1 MNDRPMPDQPY
12 NDWKPDDRLN
22 FSPVNLVTAYLK
34 HAGAVVEP
42 AGYALFQVLLP
53 EELIPAF
60 GSEELLLAFDYEVAD
75 ETPGSTFVTHGSHL
89 LDTTVR
95 LALDYGRQTALY
107 WSGKLPALPRSLEE
121 RLSTRLEFRHCRPPR
136 IEASWVAENIYYG
149 FYFRCVFRSFEKT
162 EAVIPVFIDGCQ
174 GLPAPAFTREA
185 ENLFLLEE
193 PEYQAA
199 PAPMRPLADLY
210 LVARQE
216 LGQLVQQQARP
227 LQQTALRLQE
237 RELAKVRSYFTETA
251 AEIRQKLAASSDP
264 DKKARLEQQLA
275 ATQTDQER
283 RLQDTRTRYQVEVD
297 ARLDHLVAYHLPC
310 IFIRLNLQHKTFN
323 LAQTLIYNPL
333 QGDIE
338 LPACPRCGRASSCLV
353 PTAAGQLLCPDCLK

>member
-1 MNDRPMPDQPY
+1 MNDQLH
-12 NDWKPDDRLN
+12 NAQKPDAQLN
-22 FSPVNLVTAYLK
+22 FSPADLVTAFLNR
-34 HAGAVVEP
+34 AGAVVEP

-60 GSEELLLAFDYEVAD
+60 GSEELLLAFDYEVAG
-75 ETPGSTFVTHGSHL
+75 ETPDSTFVTYGSPL

-107 WSGKLPALPRSLEE
+107 WSGKLPAIPRSLEE
-121 RLSTRLEFRHCRPPR
+121 RLNARLEFRHCRPPR

-199 PAPMRPLADLY
+199 PAPMRPLANLCP
-210 LVARQE
+210 VARKELDKLIQE
-216 LGQLVQQQARP
+216 QARP

-237 RELAKVRSYFTETA
+237 KELAKVRSYFAETE

-264 DKKARLEQQLA
+264 DKKARLQQQLA
-275 ATQTDQER
+275 ATQADQER
-283 RLQDTRTRYQVEVD
+283 RIKDTRARYQVEVD

-310 IFIRLNLQHKTFN
+310 VFVRLNLQHKTLK

-333 QGDIE
+333 SGDIE
-338 LPACPRCGRASSCLV
+338 LPACPHCGRASSCLV
-353 PTAAGQLLCPDCLK
+353 PTAAGQLLCPECLK